1 MKFEALGLCRGEN
14 ITLEELCHKLRMTK
28 PCAFTGKAK
37 LDFSTR
43 EDEFK
48 FEWTIVHSPLSKDY
62 CGCLMYVKR
71 GVR

>member
-1 MKFEALGLCRGEN
+1 MKFSALGFCRDEE
-14 ITLEELCHKLRMTK
+14 ITLKQLCHTLRMTK
-28 PCAFTGKAK
+28 PVAFTGKEK
-37 LDFSTR
+37 LDLSTC
-43 EDEFK
+43 ENEFK